1 MQGGDMANKRAIEDL
16 LTLLARGYAPYRG
29 EVEGC
34 VYARLR
40 CPRPEKAAWFTRGE
54 QHVCLGCGKRC
65 SQSHGEGFQ
74 LILPGVRRG
83 FQVAFATLPSISAR
97 ELAEKKALLNVAETA
112 FALGVSRS
120 QVYQMIAEGKLTRHV
135 DEPVR
140 VTSESVLAEM
150 GRVVE

>member
-1 MQGGDMANKRAIEDL
+1 MSRRAIEDL
-16 LTLLARGYAPYRG
+16 LTLLERGYAPYRG

-34 VYARLR
+34 VYMRLR

-54 QHVCLGCGKRC
+54 QHVCLGCARRC
-65 SQSHGEGFQ
+65 SQTHGEGFQ
-74 LILPGVRRG
+74 LALPGVRRG
-83 FQVAFATLPSISAR
+83 FQVAFAMLPGVSAR
-97 ELAEKKALLNVAETA
+97 DLVKMKALLRVDEAS

-120 QVYQMIAEGKLTRHV
+120 QVYQMIAEGKLQRHV

-150 GRVVE
+150 GRVLE

>member
-1 MQGGDMANKRAIEDL
+1 MSKRAIEDL
-16 LTLLARGYAPYRG
+16 LTLLERGYAPYRG

-40 CPRPEKAAWFTRGE
+40 CPRSEKSAWFTRGE
-54 QHVCLGCGKRC
+54 QHVCLGCARRC
-65 SQSHGEGFQ
+65 SQTHGEGFQ
-74 LILPGVRRG
+74 LVLPGVRRG
-83 FQVAFATLPSISAR
+83 FHVAFAMLPSVSAR
-97 ELAEKKALLNVAETA
+97 DLVKTKSLLRVDEAG

-135 DEPVR
+135 DEPIR

-150 GRVVE
+150 GRVME